1 MEGDKSERTGVQ
13 EKKREEIKSS
23 FLK

>member
-13 EKKREEIKSS
+13 EKKKEKKLRAVS
-23 FLK
+23 